1 MEHDDLIADMLDH
14 GQVMADEQI
23 GQAQLALQV
32 LHEIEHLG
40 LHRDIERTDRLVGHD
55 QAGAGYQSAGNGD
68 ALALA
73 AGELVR
79 IFVGVLRAQT
89 DLVKHAQHLL
99 APAGRLSFSSRS
111 QAR

>member
-73 AGELVR
+73 AGGLVR
-79 IFVGVLRAQT
+79 MLSASCARRPTWSSTARTHWRA
-89 DLVKHAQHLL
+89 
-99 APAGRLSFSSRS
+99 AGRLSFS
-111 QAR
+111 